1 MNGQRRAHLLAD
13 EEEAKQNIQNL
24 RNRLQN
30 MGTILKDLGFSVI
43 SKPENVIFFNAPQGL
58 GDYPPGL
65 QGTTFS
71 FNWNEIPKLEMIAQL
86 IQDLRKETSRLCTI
100 HSSI

>member
-1 MNGQRRAHLLAD
+1 MNKQGRGCLLAN
-13 EEEAKQNIQNL
+13 EEEARQNIQNL
-24 RNRLQN
+24 RSQLQN
-30 MGTILKDLGFSVI
+30 MGTILKDLGFSVL

-65 QGTTFS
+65 QGITFS

-86 IQDLRKETSRLCTI
+86 IQDLRKETSRLRTI
-100 HSSI
+100 HSSV